1 MPAWSAWRS
10 RGAAALAG
18 HEVIVAEATGGI
30 GNGVSSRNSE
40 VIHAGMYYPTGSLRA
55 RHCVRGRRMLYEFC
69 ASHGV
74 PHKKVG
80 KLIVAVDEKQTAKIE
95 GIAKQ
100 GEINGVEGLEFLGG
114 NSARAM
120 EPALYC
126 VAALLSNETG
136 IIDSHGFM
144 LALEGDLEDR
154 GGMIAFN
161 TPVEGLGHTAQ
172 GWEVRFG
179 GAEAGTLMVDAVVNS
194 AGLGAQK
201 LARATEGYPEAR
213 VPRLVLAKGNYF
225 GFQGRPAFSHLIY
238 PAPVEGGLGTH
249 VTLDMAGRMRFG
261 PDVEWLERESYTVD
275 AKRAESFYASVR
287 TYFPGLPDN
296 SLVPDY
302 CGIRPKLTGK
312 GEPAADFLIDGPAG
326 HGLPRLVNLFGIE
339 SPGLTSALSIAE
351 EVVGQLR
358 VEIQSSGFVFEV
370 RIGGASLPLAAACAA
385 PLAVTCRAA
394 CGSHCGV
401 AISAAFWL
409 SPVATM
415 SPGFTVG
422 SDATSILASPNA
434 SLPLQV
440 QFGTIFS
447 R

>member
-1 MPAWSAWRS
+1 MQVLVIGAGVVGLAIAR
-10 RGAAALAG
+10 AAALAG

-40 VIHAGMYYPTGSLRA
+40 VIHGGMYYPTGSQRA
-55 RHCVRGRRMLYEFC
+55 KHCVRGRRMLYDFLRI
-69 ASHGV
+69 HGV

-80 KLIVAVDEKQTAKIE
+80 KLIVATDEKQTAKIE

-100 GEINGVEGLEFLGG
+100 GAINGVEGLEFLGG
-114 NSARAM
+114 NAARAM
-120 EPALYC
+120 EPALSC
-126 VAALLSNETG
+126 VAALYSPETG
-136 IIDSHGFM
+136 IIDSHAFM

-161 TPVEGLGHTAQ
+161 TPVEGLRPSNH

-179 GAEAGTLMVDAVVNS
+179 GADAGAMTVDAVVNS

-201 LARATEGYPEAR
+201 IARATEDYAASR

-225 GFQGRPAFSHLIY
+225 GFAGKPAFSHLIY

-261 PDVEWLERESYTVD
+261 PDVEWIERESYTVEP
-275 AKRAESFYASVR
+275 KRADSFYASVR
-287 TYFPGLPDN
+287 TYFPALPDH

-326 HGLPRLVNLFGIE
+326 HGLPRLVHLFGIE
-339 SPGLTSALSIAE
+339 SPGLTASLSIAV
-351 EVVGQLR
+351 EVVGMI
-358 VEIQSSGFVFEV
+358 E
-370 RIGGASLPLAAACAA
+370 
-385 PLAVTCRAA
+385 
-394 CGSHCGV
+394 
-401 AISAAFWL
+401 
-409 SPVATM
+409 
-415 SPGFTVG
+415 
-422 SDATSILASPNA
+422 
-434 SLPLQV
+434 
-440 QFGTIFS
+440 
-447 R
+447 